1 MGNKSLQKRK
11 TINGKRSVNGI
22 IRGRLS
28 DGTPNPIDLYVGT
41 RVRMRRSLLGMSQER
56 LASEL
61 GVTFQ
66 QVQKYERGLN
76 RIGASRL
83 WDLAQVLG
91 VSVDFFYQDI
101 DRQTSDQ
108 SPRKI
113 YARPTLSE
121 DSCEFDMDTLLRK
134 DVTALLR
141 AYTQITDPKIQHNI
155 LNLVTA
161 LAGEK
166 DSDSDEN

>member
-1 MGNKSLQKRK
+1 MRKKS
-11 TINGKRSVNGI
+11 INGTV
-22 IRGRLS
+22 RGRLS
-28 DGTPNPIDLYVGT
+28 DGTPNPIDLYVGS

-56 LASEL
+56 LAAEL

-91 VSVDFFYQDI
+91 VNVDFFYQGI
-101 DRQTSDQ
+101 DAQTSDQ

-113 YARPTLSE
+113 YANSGLSE
-121 DSCEFDMDTLLRK
+121 DTCEFDMDVLLRK
-134 DVTALLR
+134 DVINLLH
-141 AYTQITDPKIQHNI
+141 AYTKITDPKVQRSV
-155 LNLVTA
+155 LELVTA
-161 LAGEK
+161 LSGE
-166 DSDSDEN
+166 SAHENENT

>member
-1 MGNKSLQKRK
+1 MRK
-11 TINGKRSVNGI
+11 KSVNGTV
-22 IRGRLS
+22 RGRLS
-28 DGTPNPIDLYVGT
+28 DGTPNPIDLYVGS

-56 LASEL
+56 LAAEL

-91 VSVDFFYQDI
+91 VNVDFFYQDI
-101 DRQTSDQ
+101 DTQTSDQ

-113 YARPTLSE
+113 YANPGLSE
-121 DSCEFDMDTLLRK
+121 DTCEFDMDVLLRK
-134 DVTALLR
+134 DVINLLH
-141 AYTQITDPKIQHNI
+141 AYTKITDPKVQHNI
-155 LNLVTA
+155 LELVTA
-161 LAGEK
+161 LAG
-166 DSDSDEN
+166 DSTQEND